1 MDGLHT
7 KTNQLMKYRPF
18 RRSRDKLETGLM
30 GVKWLQGLSF
40 VERTLT
46 EKNDGLRTC
55 FSWGT

>member
-18 RRSRDKLETGLM
+18 RRSRDELETGLM

-40 VERTLT
+40 VERTF
-46 EKNDGLRTC
+46 DGKE
-55 FSWGT
+55 